1 MRNLSISPSGGSGNK
16 KANRLQTYNKQGFT
30 VKKKEGGKGGEPFS
44 FPEK

>member
-1 MRNLSISPSGGSGNK
+1 MRNLSISPFLGNGNQ

-30 VKKKEGGKGGEPFS
+30 VKKKEGVKQGQPFP